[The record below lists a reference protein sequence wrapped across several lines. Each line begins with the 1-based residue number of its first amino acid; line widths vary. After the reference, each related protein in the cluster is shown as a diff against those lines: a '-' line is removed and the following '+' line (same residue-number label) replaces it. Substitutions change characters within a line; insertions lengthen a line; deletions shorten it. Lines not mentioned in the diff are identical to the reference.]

1 MAAAQAPP
9 APPQT
14 PPAPAAPAQTPPAQ
28 PAPVRDYQ
36 DAVYE
41 NLITCSPNAD
51 SDYCSNVADK
61 FYLVRLNGKDY
72 ALVPAYSYKQSAVL
86 AAAEVAASAGGMLV
100 VELMHT
106 NILRKQPDHTPV
118 QMRFHGGGVD
128 VRVLK
133 ETKNGTQK
141 YVASHYVVAKKV
153 PIEPPHPRRRIHR
166 FQALP
171 TRR

>member
-1 MAAAQAPP
+1 MHKTLFLIVLTAAGCGAAAG
-9 APPQT
+9 QT
-14 PPAPAAPAQTPPAQ
+14 PPAPAPLVQTPPAP
-28 PAPVRDYQ
+28 PAPAPDYQ

-61 FYLVRLNGKDY
+61 FYLVRMNGKDY

-86 AAAEVAASAGGMLV
+86 AGAEIAASVSGMLV

-106 NILRKQPDHTPV
+106 NILRKQPEHTPV

-133 ETKNGTQK
+133 ETKKGMEK
-141 YVASHYVVAKKV
+141 YVASHYDVAKKV
-153 PIEPPHPRRRIHR
+153 PIEPPHPR
-166 FQALP
+166 P
-171 TRR
+171 KNP

>member
-1 MAAAQAPP
+1 LP
-9 APPQT
+9 
-14 PPAPAAPAQTPPAQ
+14 
-28 PAPVRDYQ
+28 DYQ

-41 NLITCSPNAD
+41 NLISCSPEPV
-51 SDYCSNVADK
+51 SDYCRNVADK
-61 FYLVRLNGKDY
+61 FYLVRMNGKDY
-72 ALVPAYSYKQSAVL
+72 ALVPGYSDKQSAVL

-106 NILRKQPDHTPV
+106 NILRKQPEHTPV

-141 YVASHYVVAKKV
+141 YFASHYDIAKKV
-153 PIEPPHPRRRIHR
+153 PMEPMHSRPK
-166 FQALP
+166 
-171 TRR
+171 